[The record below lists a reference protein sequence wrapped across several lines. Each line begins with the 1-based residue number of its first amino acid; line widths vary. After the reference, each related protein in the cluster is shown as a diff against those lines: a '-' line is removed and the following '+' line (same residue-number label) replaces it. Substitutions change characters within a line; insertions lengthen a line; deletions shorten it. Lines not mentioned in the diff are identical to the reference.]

1 MGGGETS
8 ADVEAGDY
16 STIVQ
21 ERKQLLCCDNYRGV
35 SLLCRGVATFSALG
49 GDEQ

>member
-21 ERKQLLCCDNYRGV
+21 EKKTIIMLW
-35 SLLCRGVATFSALG
+35 
-49 GDEQ
+49 